1 MVFHFSNFRMALLL
15 QDVSAMK
22 LWSLACYIV
31 RHWVI
36 DYDQPVPLVF
46 MNQLILQY
54 MPLSCSRSV
63 LQATIQVKGW
73 LGVKMYWATPIRSRL
88 DQRYVRFLT
97 IIFSAKH
104 IEVKQSKDVLP
115 RKWEQRDLCAL
126 KSFFNFHSENVSMGM
141 MRSDVFWC

>member
-1 MVFHFSNFRMALLL
+1 MTRSKDVLSYSN
-15 QDVSAMK
+15 
-22 LWSLACYIV
+22 
-31 RHWVI
+31 
-36 DYDQPVPLVF
+36 
-46 MNQLILQY
+46 
-54 MPLSCSRSV
+54 
-63 LQATIQVKGW
+63 QV
-73 LGVKMYWATPIRSRL
+73 VVNAPRARL